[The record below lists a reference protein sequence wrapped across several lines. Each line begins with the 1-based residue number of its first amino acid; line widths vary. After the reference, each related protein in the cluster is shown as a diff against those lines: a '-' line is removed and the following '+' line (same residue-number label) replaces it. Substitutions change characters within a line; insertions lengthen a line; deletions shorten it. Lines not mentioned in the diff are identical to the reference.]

1 MKYLI
6 TGANGQLGRALNKL
20 LNDEMQKNSSPLSEG
35 VSIVNTGRHGTG
47 QIRELDITDKDAVS
61 RLVEEEKPD
70 VIINCAAHT
79 GVDLCETEEELA
91 FAINALG
98 PKYLGMAAEA
108 VGAKMVQVS
117 TDYVFDGRK
126 DTPYTETDVT
136 NPQCVYGITKLAG
149 EEQAQK
155 VCSRLYIVRTAW
167 LYGDGKN
174 FVRTMLHL
182 AKEHDHFTVVNDQ
195 FGTPTSALELSRMI
209 LFLVRTDRY
218 GIYHGSCE
226 GSTSW
231 YRFAMEIFRQAG
243 IKGLSI
249 RPVPSSEYP
258 QKAKRPA
265 CSVLENHR
273 LNTETVYRM
282 KPWKEA
288 LEEYMEGE
296 RNKL

>member
-6 TGANGQLGRALNKL
+6 TGADGQLGRALNREL
-20 LNDEMQKNSSPLSEG
+20 AGDNEIT
-35 VSIVNTGRHGTG
+35 VINTGR
-47 QIRELDITDKDAVS
+47 QEKSDIRCLDITDQEGVN
-61 RLVEEEKPD
+61 RLVDEERPD

-79 GVDLCETEEELA
+79 GVDQCETQEELA

-98 PKYLGMAAEA
+98 PKYLGMAAERI
-108 VGAKMVQVS
+108 GAKMIQVS
-117 TDYVFDGRK
+117 TDYVFDGK
-126 DTPYTETDVT
+126 QDKPYVETDRP

-149 EEQAQK
+149 EEQAAK
-155 VCSRLYIVRTAW
+155 VCSRLFIVRTAW

-174 FVRTMLHL
+174 FVRTMLRL

-195 FGTPTSALELSRMI
+195 FGSPTSAAELARMI
-209 LFLVRTDRY
+209 LFLVKTERY
-218 GIYHGSCE
+218 GIYHGTCE
-226 GSTSW
+226 GSTNW

-243 IKGLSI
+243 IRGLSI

-265 CSVLENHR
+265 YSVLENHR

-288 LEEYMEGE
+288 LEEYMEKE
-296 RNKL
+296 RETL